1 MPPVLLAVRTLSIC
15 LMKVSIENIIIYHI
29 ETKYAMLSVQGNNG
43 LMIPQELQVEHDEEQ
58 RFQADLKQ
66 AVRQSLGM
74 VFLYDVLL
82 LF

>member
-1 MPPVLLAVRTLSIC
+1 
-15 LMKVSIENIIIYHI
+15 
-29 ETKYAMLSVQGNNG
+29 
-43 LMIPQELQVEHDEEQ
+43 MIPQELQVEHDEEQ